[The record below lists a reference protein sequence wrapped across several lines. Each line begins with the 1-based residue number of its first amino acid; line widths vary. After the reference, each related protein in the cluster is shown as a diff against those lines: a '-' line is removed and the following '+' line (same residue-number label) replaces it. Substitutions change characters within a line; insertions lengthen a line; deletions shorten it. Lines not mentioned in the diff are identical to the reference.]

1 MITMT
6 LVFIML
12 LLTVQEI
19 DQDKNN
25 QTTRRKKKEKRESV
39 TIFALKEDYSC
50 NNVWLCIAIK
60 LCM

>member
-1 MITMT
+1 MT

-25 QTTRRKKKEKRESV
+25 QTTKHEEGKKKEKRESL